1 MLGRKEMPG
10 RNRVDC
16 PRTLAAAFAK
26 AVTAR
31 CESPSCWVARNGA
44 ESIFRTL
51 ERVLP
56 KVEKDVHE
64 SAFFRFWGQM
74 AFLSVFM

>member
-1 MLGRKEMPG
+1 MLEKNEMLG
-10 RNRVDC
+10 RNRVDS

-31 CESPSCWVARNGA
+31 CESRSCWVARNGV

-56 KVEKDVHE
+56 KVENDYSFSSNLFGSGDIQDLK
-64 SAFFRFWGQM
+64 
-74 AFLSVFM
+74 LS